1 MSRSGML
8 DTYRNADSGSVLGA
22 KTQITPELW
31 RERQGPDRK
40 SKEQDGRSCWDLWGT
55 RAG

>member
-1 MSRSGML
+1 MSRPDMP
-8 DTYRNADSGSVLGA
+8 DTCRNAGSGSMLGA

-40 SKEQDGRSCWDLWGT
+40 SKE
-55 RAG
+55 